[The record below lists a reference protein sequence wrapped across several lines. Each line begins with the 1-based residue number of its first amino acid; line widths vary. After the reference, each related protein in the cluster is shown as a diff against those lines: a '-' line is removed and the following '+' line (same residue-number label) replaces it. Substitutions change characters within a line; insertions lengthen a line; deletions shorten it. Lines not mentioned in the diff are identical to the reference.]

1 MTQLYALTGKLAELQ
16 AMADNDDEG
25 LKEALQHAMDE
36 IQGDFEV
43 KADNIVMLRRNIESD
58 VTAIDSEIERL
69 TELKRVKSNSVGQ
82 ITDYLRRNM
91 QAANITSI
99 KRPLFTI
106 TLAMGKERVIVDNEE
121 AVPDDLTAV
130 TTKIAP
136 DKNAIA
142 AKLKEIRDHNAAV
155 RARMA
160 AGEDAEGE
168 LVEEPAWAH
177 LERGESSIRIK

>member
-16 AMADNDDEG
+16 AMADTDDEG

-58 VTAIDSEIERL
+58 VVAIDAEIQRL
-69 TELKRVKSNSVGQ
+69 AELKRIKSNSVAQ
-82 ITDYLRRNM
+82 ISDYLRRNM
-91 QAANITSI
+91 EAASIKSI

-106 TLAMGKERVIVDNEE
+106 TLAAGKEKVIVDNEE
-121 AVPDDLTAV
+121 AVPDELTAV
-130 TTKIAP
+130 KTSITP

-142 AKLKEIRDHNAAV
+142 AKLKEIREHNEAV
-155 RARMA
+155 RKRME
-160 AGEDAEGE
+160 AGEDAEHE
-168 LVEEPAWAH
+168 LLPEPAWAH
-177 LERGESSIRIK
+177 LERGEGSIRIK

>member
-16 AMADNDDEG
+16 GMADTDDEG

-36 IQGDFEV
+36 IQGEFEV

-58 VTAIDSEIERL
+58 VTAIESEIERL
-69 TELKRVKSNSVGQ
+69 TELKRIKSNSVAK
-82 ITDYLRRNM
+82 ISDYLRRNM
-91 QAANITSI
+91 EAANLKSI

-106 TLAMGKERVIVDNEE
+106 TLALGKEKVIVDNED
-121 AVPDDLTAV
+121 AVPDELTAV
-130 TTKIAP
+130 KTSIAP

-142 AKLKEIRDHNAAV
+142 AKLKEIREHNEAV
-155 RARMA
+155 RKRIA
-160 AGEDAEGE
+160 AGEDVAHE
-168 LVEEPAWAH
+168 LLPEPAWAH

>member
-16 AMADNDDEG
+16 AMADTDDEG

-36 IQGDFEV
+36 VQGDFNE

-58 VTAIDSEIERL
+58 VTAIDAEIERL
-69 TELKRVKSNSVGQ
+69 AELKRIKSNSVTQ
-82 ITDYLRRNM
+82 ISDYLRRNM
-91 QAANITSI
+91 EAAGIKSI

-106 TLAMGKERVIVDNEE
+106 TLALGKEKVIVDNED
-121 AVPDDLTAV
+121 AVPDELTAV
-130 TTKIAP
+130 KTCIAP

-142 AKLKEIRDHNAAV
+142 MKLKEIRDHNEAV
-155 RARMA
+155 RKRMA
-160 AGEDAEGE
+160 AGEDAEAE
-168 LVEEPAWAH
+168 LLEEPEWAH

>member
-1 MTQLYALTGKLAELQ
+1 MTQLYALTGQLAELQ
-16 AMADNDDEG
+16 AMADTDDEG

-58 VTAIDSEIERL
+58 VAAID
-69 TELKRVKSNSVGQ
+69 TELKRLAELKRIKSNSVSQ

-91 QAANITSI
+91 EAADIKSI

-106 TLAMGKERVIVDNEE
+106 TLAMGKEKVIVDNED
-121 AVPDDLTAV
+121 AVPDELTAV
-130 TTKIAP
+130 TTSIAP

-142 AKLKEIRDHNAAV
+142 AKLKEIREHNEAV
-155 RARMA
+155 RKRME
-160 AGEDAEGE
+160 AGEDVEAD
-168 LVEEPAWAH
+168 LLEEPSWAH
-177 LERGESSIRIK
+177 LERGEISIRIK

>member
-1 MTQLYALTGKLAELQ
+1 MTQLYALTGQLAELQ
-16 AMADNDDEG
+16 AMADTDDEG

-43 KADNIVMLRRNIESD
+43 KADNLVMLRRNIESD
-58 VTAIDSEIERL
+58 VTAIDTEIKRL
-69 TELKRVKSNSVGQ
+69 AELKRIKSNSVSQ

-91 QAANITSI
+91 EAADIKSI

-106 TLAMGKERVIVDNEE
+106 TLAMGKEKVIVDNED
-121 AVPDDLTAV
+121 AVPDELTAV
-130 TTKIAP
+130 TTSIAP

-142 AKLKEIRDHNAAV
+142 AKLKEIREHNEAV
-155 RARMA
+155 RKRME
-160 AGEDAEGE
+160 AGEDVEAD
-168 LVEEPAWAH
+168 LLEEPSWAH

>member
-1 MTQLYALTGKLAELQ
+1 MTQLYALTGQLAELQ
-16 AMADNDDEG
+16 AMADTDDEG

-36 IQGDFEV
+36 IQGDFNV

-58 VTAIDSEIERL
+58 VTAIDAEIERL
-69 TELKRVKSNSVGQ
+69 AELKRIKANSVSQ

-106 TLAMGKERVIVDNEE
+106 TLAQGKEKVIVDNED
-121 AVPDDLTAV
+121 AVPDELTAV
-130 TTKIAP
+130 KTSIAP

-142 AKLKEIRDHNAAV
+142 AKLKEIREHNEAV
-155 RARMA
+155 RKRME
-160 AGEDAEGE
+160 AGEDAESE
-168 LVEEPAWAH
+168 LIEEPSWAH